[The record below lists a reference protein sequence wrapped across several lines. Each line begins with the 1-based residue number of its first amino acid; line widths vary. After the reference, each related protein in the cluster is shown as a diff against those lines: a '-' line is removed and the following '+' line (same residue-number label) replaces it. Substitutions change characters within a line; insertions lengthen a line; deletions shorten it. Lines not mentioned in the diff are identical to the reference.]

1 MATRAGDA
9 DEAALRHLLNGTQL
23 NNRKE
28 WAAAIEEL
36 TTAIDLAPRFV
47 DAYIQ
52 RGKAYQQSGLA
63 RLALDDLDQ
72 AILLDPV
79 ASVALYLAKGRL
91 LTGLGS
97 LDQAIGAYSLAI
109 DIDSQNTG
117 VYIERGRV
125 YLQARRL
132 QDAIGNF
139 SSAVSIDPEELEAPT
154 TIALW

>member
-1 MATRAGDA
+1 MF
-9 DEAALRHLLNGTQL
+9 LRPSTGQFHRDPLFPQP
-23 NNRKE
+23 
-28 WAAAIEEL
+28 A
-36 TTAIDLAPRFV
+36 RFV

-97 LDQAIGAYSLAI
+97 LDQAIGTYSLAI